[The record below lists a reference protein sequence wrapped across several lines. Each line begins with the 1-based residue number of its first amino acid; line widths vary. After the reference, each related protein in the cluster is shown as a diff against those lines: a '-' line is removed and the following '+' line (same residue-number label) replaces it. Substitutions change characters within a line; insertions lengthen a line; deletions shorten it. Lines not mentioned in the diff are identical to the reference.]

1 MSSLASPEADGPGTD
16 PAQPA
21 QVRPPLAAAGRRRT
35 AVRRTGLPRRP
46 SRGHRRR
53 RRCQRAR
60 DLPALPQQGSPAG
73 GASGGDQHPFAGR
86 RASRRGRQ
94 RRTPGAALDGLVEF
108 HLDFTLGEPDLIR
121 IQDRDLSQL
130 PAAALRQV
138 RRSQRQYV
146 EIWVRVLRDLNAGL
160 DESDARLMAHAAF
173 GLLNSTPYSTKPAGG
188 KPAGSRSRSVLRA
201 MTIAALTSATGLA
214 RHGWFRARTRLF
226 DRRPAGRPRPVSRA
240 PRR

>member
-1 MSSLASPEADGPGTD
+1 MSSPHHRKPTARHRPG
-16 PAQPA
+16 
-21 QVRPPLAAAGRRRT
+21 AAGSSPTAARCCWPPPNGSSPNGASWRSGSRT
-35 AVRRTGLPRRP
+35 SAPPPTSAAPRSTGTSPTRKPCWWSFWWRSAP
-46 SRGHRRR
+46 G
-53 RRCQRAR
+53 CW
-60 DLPALPQQGSPAG
+60 PAG
-73 GASGGDQHPFAGR
+73 GR
-86 RASRRGRQ
+86 SR
-94 RRTPGAALDGLVEF
+94 PSAADAAAALDGLVEF

-121 IQDRDLSQL
+121 IQDRDLIQL

-201 MTIAALTSATGLA
+201 MTVAALTSAA
-214 RHGWFRARTRLF
+214 VRCKA
-226 DRRPAGRPRPVSRA
+226 S
-240 PRR
+240 